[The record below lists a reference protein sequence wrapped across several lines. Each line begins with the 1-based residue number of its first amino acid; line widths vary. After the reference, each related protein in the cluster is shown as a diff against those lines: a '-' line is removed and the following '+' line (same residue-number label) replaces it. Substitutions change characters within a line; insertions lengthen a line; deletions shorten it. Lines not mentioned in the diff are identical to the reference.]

1 VLRCTSLTGVII
13 KMNKSDYGNKL
24 NFQVFALSDSPRKEK
39 TQCPSNTNLMK
50 SLCKIMWRNLLGH
63 LNIIRYTKS
72 IQDTVS

>member
-1 VLRCTSLTGVII
+1 
-13 KMNKSDYGNKL
+13 
-24 NFQVFALSDSPRKEK
+24 VFAPSDSPRKEK

-50 SLCKIMWRNLLGH
+50 SLWKFMWRNLFGH